1 MSIREFMHRF
11 MGTEKRIALAG
22 AGVQV
27 ASMESLDE
35 VAKKE
40 SIPQELVFTTPV
52 GQIGVLK
59 PKKWVRNTS
68 TNRTGIIFQFTAE
81 NAIEVHYVDQ
91 ETGET
96 SYVEIHPD
104 ARNLRLA
111 RILEFPQC
119 RLAFVHKEDGT
130 VDTNATIQRMNGLGY
145 H

>member
-11 MGTEKRIALAG
+11 MGTEKRIALSG

-27 ASMESLDE
+27 ASMGSLDE
-35 VAKKE
+35 VIKKE
-40 SIPQELVFTTPV
+40 TVPQDLLFTTPV
-52 GQIGVLK
+52 GQVGILK

-68 TNRTGIIFQFTAE
+68 TNRTGIIFQFTKD

-96 SYVEIHPD
+96 TFVDTHPD
-104 ARNLRLA
+104 ASNLRLA

-119 RLAFVHKEDGT
+119 RLAFVHKDDGT